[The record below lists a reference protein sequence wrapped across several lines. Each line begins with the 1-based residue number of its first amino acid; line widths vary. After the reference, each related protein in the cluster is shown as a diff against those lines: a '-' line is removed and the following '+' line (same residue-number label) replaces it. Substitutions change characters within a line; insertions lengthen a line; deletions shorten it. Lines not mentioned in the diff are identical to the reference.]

1 MYIIVNIY
9 IPLIEQN
16 HYFVADYKS
25 FTQLLTFIFLFLQCN
40 RISYPSS
47 EKVSSLWDSSGEVFS
62 VVFFDTVTP
71 LIVTEVGSP
80 ISKVAGTA
88 GGGALGLWR
97 GVGPTLWEDRPAEA
111 ATDDGL
117 LTLGGGC
124 GGLKIMFVLLINQWY
139 RLWQYRLW
147 SFQTG
152 VHNQNTVQSK

>member
-1 MYIIVNIY
+1 MFYKEKWTGLVWL
-9 IPLIEQN
+9 LI
-16 HYFVADYKS
+16 A
-25 FTQLLTFIFLFLQCN
+25 
-40 RISYPSS
+40 YPSS

-62 VVFFDTVTP
+62 VIFFDTVTP

-97 GVGPTLWEDRPAEA
+97 GVGPTLWVDRPAEA

-124 GGLKIMFVLLINQWY
+124 GGLKIMLVLLINQWY
-139 RLWQYRLW
+139 KYK
-147 SFQTG
+147 S
-152 VHNQNTVQSK
+152 

>member
-1 MYIIVNIY
+1 MNIIFPN
-9 IPLIEQN
+9 N
-16 HYFVADYKS
+16 A
-25 FTQLLTFIFLFLQCN
+25 
-40 RISYPSS
+40 YPSS

-97 GVGPTLWEDRPAEA
+97 GVGPTLWVDRPAEA

-124 GGLKIMFVLLINQWY
+124 GGLKIMLVLLLINQWY
-139 RLWQYRLW
+139 KYK
-147 SFQTG
+147 S
-152 VHNQNTVQSK
+152 

>member
-1 MYIIVNIY
+1 MQLWYENGHSNKVRWLTIITQGSAHATLRKHSNDFSFLGKNIS
-9 IPLIEQN
+9 N
-16 HYFVADYKS
+16 FVPPAWKLHNPYCH
-25 FTQLLTFIFLFLQCN
+25 IA
-40 RISYPSS
+40 YPSS
-47 EKVSSLWDSSGEVFS
+47 EKVSSLWDSSGVFS

-97 GVGPTLWEDRPAEA
+97 GVGPTLWVDRPAEA

-124 GGLKIMFVLLINQWY
+124 GGLKIMFLL
-139 RLWQYRLW
+139 
-147 SFQTG
+147 SKK
-152 VHNQNTVQSK
+152 QSHARYL